1 MTEWFDGLS
10 GIEQFL
16 FTTGVGSTLI
26 FTIQFFMTL
35 LGITDDDADTDGG
48 DGADDGYSFGDIF
61 TIRNGV
67 SFLMGLS
74 WGGLMVYDW
83 GLTHPLFVGIGGSM
97 VGSFFVAINM
107 ALLFGMSKLK
117 HEGNVKLENAID
129 QQATVTLVIPE
140 HRTGIGKA
148 RVLIQGRL
156 KEYHAVTDGDALQR
170 NSAVTVLD
178 ISGSQLVVAAYRHT
192 GDTD

>member
-48 DGADDGYSFGDIF
+48 DGVDDGYSFGDIF

-83 GLTHPLFVGIGGSM
+83 GLTHPLFVATGGSM

-107 ALLFGMSKLK
+107 VLLFGMSKLK

-140 HRTGIGKA
+140 RRTGIGKA

>member
-26 FTIQFFMTL
+26 FTIQFLMTL

-83 GLTHPLFVGIGGSM
+83 GLTHPLFVATGGSM

-117 HEGNVKLENAID
+117 HDGSIRLENAID
-129 QQATVTLVIPE
+129 QRATVTLSIPAS
-140 HRTGIGKA
+140 RQGIGKV
-148 RVLIQGRL
+148 RVSIQGRL
-156 KEYHAVTDGDALQR
+156 KEYHALTDGDALGR
-170 NSAVTVLD
+170 NAVVKVLD
-178 ISGSQLVVAAYRHT
+178 VTGSQLVVAGAEE
-192 GDTD
+192 

>member
-35 LGITDDDADTDGG
+35 IGITDDDADTDGG

-67 SFLMGLS
+67 NRNGSTAFPVS
-74 WGGLMVYDW
+74 NNFCSQ
-83 GLTHPLFVGIGGSM
+83 PASARRSSSLFNFS
-97 VGSFFVAINM
+97 
-107 ALLFGMSKLK
+107 
-117 HEGNVKLENAID
+117 
-129 QQATVTLVIPE
+129 
-140 HRTGIGKA
+140 
-148 RVLIQGRL
+148 
-156 KEYHAVTDGDALQR
+156 
-170 NSAVTVLD
+170 
-178 ISGSQLVVAAYRHT
+178 
-192 GDTD
+192 

>member
-140 HRTGIGKA
+140 RRTGIGKA